1 MPEQEAIEHS
11 APEQAAPEHGAPEHG
26 APEQAAPEH
35 GAPEQAAPEH
45 GAPEQAAPEHGAPE
59 HGAPERG
66 ALEHG
71 ERGEW
76 DEPAPNSGAER
87 QQLESDFL
95 LAMRRAGSIMQL
107 LGQVSAER
115 IGINVTDLNC
125 LNIVALT
132 GPMTAG
138 DLARA
143 TGLTTASITGVLDR
157 LEKGGFIR
165 RERDPKDRRRVIV
178 NLKAGPGLREIAPTF
193 GPLVKAWRAT
203 AADYSDE
210 ELRLL
215 LEFQRKLV
223 DIVRGQ
229 LARLRGDLDQ
239 HGPSG
244 G

>member
-1 MPEQEAIEHS
+1 M
-11 APEQAAPEHGAPEHG
+11 
-26 APEQAAPEH
+26 
-35 GAPEQAAPEH
+35 
-45 GAPEQAAPEHGAPE
+45 
-59 HGAPERG
+59 
-66 ALEHG
+66 
-71 ERGEW
+71 
-76 DEPAPNSGAER
+76 R
-87 QQLESDFL
+87 Q
-95 LAMRRAGSIMQL
+95 AGSIMQL

-157 LEKGGFIR
+157 LEQGGFIR

-178 NLKAGPGLREIAPTF
+178 NVKAGPGLREVGLTF

-203 AADYSDE
+203 AGSYSDE

-215 LEFQRKLV
+215 LEFQRKLE

-239 HGPSG
+239 HGPLRRVGSAVTG
-244 G
+244 TH

>member
-1 MPEQEAIEHS
+1 MISEGRNDMPQQGKDEQGRD
-11 APEQAAPEHGAPEHG
+11 EQSPG
-26 APEQAAPEH
+26 EQ
-35 GAPEQAAPEH
+35 GQDEQ
-45 GAPEQAAPEHGAPE
+45 GRDEQSPG
-59 HGAPERG
+59 GQGR
-66 ALEHG
+66 
-71 ERGEW
+71 
-76 DEPAPNSGAER
+76 DEQTGGGGAER
-87 QQLESDFL
+87 QRLETEFL
-95 LAMRRAGSIMQL
+95 LALRRAGSIMQL
-107 LGQVSAER
+107 LGQMSAER

-157 LEKGGFIR
+157 LEQGGFIR

-178 NLKAGPGLREIAPTF
+178 NVKAGPGLREIGLTF

-203 AADYSDE
+203 AGSYSDE

-215 LEFQRKLV
+215 LEFQRKLE

-239 HGPSG
+239 HAPSSG
-244 G
+244 

>member
-1 MPEQEAIEHS
+1 MPEQDATPEH
-11 APEQAAPEHGAPEHG
+11 ATPGHATPGQATPGQATPGQATPGHATPGHATPGHATPGHPTPEHGLPEHRAWG
-26 APEQAAPEH
+26 
-35 GAPEQAAPEH
+35 
-45 GAPEQAAPEHGAPE
+45 
-59 HGAPERG
+59 
-66 ALEHG
+66 
-71 ERGEW
+71 
-76 DEPAPNSGAER
+76 EPAPGSSAER

-157 LEKGGFIR
+157 LEEGGFIR

-178 NLKAGPGLREIAPTF
+178 NLKAGPGLGEIAPTF
-193 GPLVKAWRAT
+193 GPLVKAWRAA

-223 DIVRGQ
+223 DLVRGQ

>member
-1 MPEQEAIEHS
+1 MPERD
-11 APEQAAPEHGAPEHG
+11 APQHPTPEHGTPEHSP
-26 APEQAAPEH
+26 AEHSPAEHSPAEH
-35 GAPEQAAPEH
+35 GMAEH
-45 GAPEQAAPEHGAPE
+45 GMA
-59 HGAPERG
+59 
-66 ALEHG
+66 EHG
-71 ERGEW
+71 EQGE
-76 DEPAPNSGAER
+76 SGLGASTER
-87 QQLESDFL
+87 QRLESDFL

-138 DLARA
+138 DLARQ

-157 LEKGGFIR
+157 LEEGGFVQ

-178 NLKAGPGLREIAPTF
+178 NLKAGPGLSEIAPTF
-193 GPLVKAWRAT
+193 GPLVKAWRST
-203 AADYSDE
+203 AAGYSDE

-215 LEFQRKLV
+215 LEFQRKLEG
-223 DIVRGQ
+223 IVREQ

-239 HGPSG
+239 RAPSRG
-244 G
+244 

>member
-1 MPEQEAIEHS
+1 MPEQDT
-11 APEQAAPEHGAPEHG
+11 PEQDTPEQDTPEHGTPEHG
-26 APEQAAPEH
+26 TAEPGEW
-35 GAPEQAAPEH
+35 GAPAP
-45 GAPEQAAPEHGAPE
+45 G
-59 HGAPERG
+59 
-66 ALEHG
+66 
-71 ERGEW
+71 
-76 DEPAPNSGAER
+76 DSAER
-87 QQLESDFL
+87 QRLETDFL

-138 DLARA
+138 DLARQ

-157 LEKGGFIR
+157 LEEGGFIQ

-193 GPLVKAWRAT
+193 GPLVKAWRTT
-203 AADYSDE
+203 AAGYSDE
-210 ELRLL
+210 ELQLL
-215 LEFQRKLV
+215 LEFQRKLEG
-223 DIVRGQ
+223 IVREQ

-239 HGPSG
+239 RAPSRG
-244 G
+244 

>member
-1 MPEQEAIEHS
+1 MPEQDALEQGQ
-11 APEQAAPEHGAPEHG
+11 PEQGP
-26 APEQAAPEH
+26 PEQGP
-35 GAPEQAAPEH
+35 PEQGP
-45 GAPEQAAPEHGAPE
+45 PEQGDWGEPSPGA
-59 HGAPERG
+59 
-66 ALEHG
+66 
-71 ERGEW
+71 
-76 DEPAPNSGAER
+76 SAER
-87 QQLESDFL
+87 HRLESDFL

-157 LEKGGFIR
+157 LEQGGFIR

-178 NLKAGPGLREIAPTF
+178 NVKAGPELREVGLTF
-193 GPLVKAWRAT
+193 GPLVKAWRTT
-203 AADYSDE
+203 AGSYSDE

-215 LEFQRKLV
+215 LEFQRKLE

>member
-1 MPEQEAIEHS
+1 MPEQD
-11 APEQAAPEHGAPEHG
+11 
-26 APEQAAPEH
+26 
-35 GAPEQAAPEH
+35 
-45 GAPEQAAPEHGAPE
+45 
-59 HGAPERG
+59 
-66 ALEHG
+66 ALEPGTPEPGTPEPGTPEPGTPEPGTPEPGTPEPGTPEPGTPEPGAAGHG
-71 ERGEW
+71 EWG
-76 DEPAPNSGAER
+76 EPAAGTSAER
-87 QQLESDFL
+87 HRLESDFL

-115 IGINVTDLNC
+115 IGINATDLNC

-157 LEKGGFIR
+157 LEQGGFIR

-178 NLKAGPGLREIAPTF
+178 NVKAGPGLREIGLTF
-193 GPLVKAWRAT
+193 GPLVKAWRTT
-203 AADYSDE
+203 AGSYSDE

-215 LEFQRKLV
+215 LEFQRKLE

-229 LARLRGDLDQ
+229 LVRLRGDLDQ
-239 HGPSG
+239 RAPSEG
-244 G
+244 RQRR

>member
-1 MPEQEAIEHS
+1 MPEQDAIEHS
-11 APEQAAPEHGAPEHG
+11 TPEQATPEQATPEQAAPERGAPEHG
-26 APEQAAPEH
+26 EW
-35 GAPEQAAPEH
+35 
-45 GAPEQAAPEHGAPE
+45 
-59 HGAPERG
+59 
-66 ALEHG
+66 G
-71 ERGEW
+71 ER
-76 DEPAPNSGAER
+76 DEPAPNSGAVR

-157 LEKGGFIR
+157 LEEGGFIR

-193 GPLVKAWRAT
+193 GPLVEAWRAT
-203 AADYSDE
+203 AAGYSDE

-239 HGPSG
+239 HVPSG

>member
-1 MPEQEAIEHS
+1 MPEQD
-11 APEQAAPEHGAPEHG
+11 
-26 APEQAAPEH
+26 
-35 GAPEQAAPEH
+35 
-45 GAPEQAAPEHGAPE
+45 
-59 HGAPERG
+59 

-71 ERGEW
+71 TPEPGRPEPGRPEPGRPEPGTRQPGTPKHGTPEHGTPEHGEW
-76 DEPAPNSGAER
+76 GEPAAGTSAER
-87 QQLESDFL
+87 HRLESDFL

-157 LEKGGFIR
+157 LEQGGFIQ

-178 NLKAGPGLREIAPTF
+178 NVKAGSGLREIGPTF
-193 GPLVKAWRAT
+193 GPLVKAWRTT
-203 AADYSDE
+203 AASYSDE

-215 LEFQRKLV
+215 LEFQRKLE
-223 DIVRGQ
+223 DIVRAQ

-239 HGPSG
+239 HAPSG